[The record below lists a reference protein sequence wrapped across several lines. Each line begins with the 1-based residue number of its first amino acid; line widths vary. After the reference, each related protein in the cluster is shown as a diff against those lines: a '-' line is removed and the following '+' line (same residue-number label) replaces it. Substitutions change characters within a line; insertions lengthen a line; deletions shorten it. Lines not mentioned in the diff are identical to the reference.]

1 MKQFNHSVIMK
12 KFVGVTLASTIGFS
26 GLGVFGTSVHAAEY
40 TNDVAINQLVK
51 VEDMSL
57 KQLQEAIQQKNDPF
71 INQVKIFINK
81 HFQEA
86 EFLWGKVS
94 NPLKT
99 TIVDLLIGDEKDY
112 SKKVDAG
119 LKNHFKEVPALLKFA
134 SPGFLKDLIKL
145 LDYLPE

>member
-1 MKQFNHSVIMK
+1 MGI
-12 KFVGVTLASTIGFS
+12 TLTSAIGFS
-26 GLGVFGTSVHAAEY
+26 GLGILGTSVHASEN
-40 TNDVAINQLVK
+40 TNDVTINQMVK
-51 VEDMSL
+51 VEDMSI
-57 KQLQEAIQQKNDPF
+57 KQLQEAIQQKKDPF

-94 NPLKT
+94 NQLKT
-99 TIVDLLIGDEKDY
+99 DIVDLLIGDEKDY

-119 LKNHFKEVPALLKFA
+119 LKNHFKEVPALLKLA